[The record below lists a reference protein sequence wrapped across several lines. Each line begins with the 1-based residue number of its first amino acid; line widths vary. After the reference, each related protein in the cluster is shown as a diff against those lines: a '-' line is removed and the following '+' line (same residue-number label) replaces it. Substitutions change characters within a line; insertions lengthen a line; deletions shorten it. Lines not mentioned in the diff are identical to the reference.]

1 MYRFSIVGEY
11 LAMAWAALKTHKLR
25 SFLTTLGIFIGV
37 LTIITIFTTIQGIN
51 EYVIGELSNIGS
63 STVYVEKFPWII
75 QGDFWKY
82 RNRKNIT
89 YKEYRALADQAQEA
103 DYIAPRIFT
112 FKTVKYHNEAYE
124 RVPVI
129 GTNEQYKDTDNVN
142 PDRGRF
148 FTQLDVNRNHN
159 VCVIGHDV
167 AQNLFKEESPL
178 GKRIRVGSQK
188 YMVIGV
194 NEKRGKVF
202 GQSMDNFV
210 LVPIGTFQGAT
221 AGHRGMAVAMA
232 VRDVAKLEDMKEEAR
247 GILRRVRKINPGDE
261 DDFALNQ
268 QDQLTKAY
276 QSLTG
281 TLFAVVF
288 VIGAVSLVVGGIGI
302 TNIMLV
308 SVTERTKEI
317 GIRKAIGARRRNIL
331 AQFVIEAIAIASIG
345 GVIGIVFGYIIGNF
359 VLSQMNLSTGVS
371 LSSIFVGFGFST
383 FVGVVAGFY
392 PAWKAARMNP
402 IDSLHYE

>member
-1 MYRFSIVGEY
+1 MYRFSIIGEY
-11 LAMAWAALKTHKLR
+11 LAMAWAALRSHKLR

-63 STVYVEKFPWII
+63 STVYVEKYPWII

-89 YKEYRALADQAQEA
+89 YDEYIALAEQTREA
-103 DYIAPRIFT
+103 DFIAPRIFA
-112 FKTVKYHNEAYE
+112 FKTVKYQKEAYE

-148 FTQLDVNRNHN
+148 FTQLDVERNHN
-159 VCVIGHDV
+159 VCVIGNDV
-167 AQNLFKEESPL
+167 AQNLFKNESPL

-188 YMVIGV
+188 YMVIGI

-210 LVPIGTFQGAT
+210 LVPIGTFQGAMM
-221 AGHRGMAVAMA
+221 GHRGMTVAMA
-232 VRDVAKLEDMKEEAR
+232 VTDVSRLEDMKEEAR
-247 GILRRVRKINPGDE
+247 GILRRVRKISPGDE

-288 VIGAVSLVVGGIGI
+288 VIGAVSLLVGGIGI

-308 SVTERTKEI
+308 SVTERTREI
-317 GIRKAIGARRRNIL
+317 GIRKAIGATRRNIL
-331 AQFVIEAIAIASIG
+331 AQFVIESVAIASIG

-359 VLSQMNLSTGVS
+359 VLSQMSLSTGVS
-371 LSSIFVGFGFST
+371 VSSILVGYGFST

>member
-1 MYRFSIVGEY
+1 
-11 LAMAWAALKTHKLR
+11 MAWAALKTHKLR

-51 EYVIGELSNIGS
+51 QYVIGELSNIGS

-89 YKEYRALADQAQEA
+89 YKEYEALAEQADEA
-103 DYIAPRIFT
+103 DFIAPRIFAM
-112 FKTVKYHNEAYE
+112 KTVKYRNEVYE

-148 FTQLDVNRNHN
+148 FTQLDIQRNHN

-167 AQNLFKEESPL
+167 AENLFKNDSPL
-178 GKRIRVGSQK
+178 GHRIRVGSQK
-188 YMVIGV
+188 YTVIGV

-221 AGHRGMAVAMA
+221 GGHRGMAVALA
-232 VRDVAKLEDMKEEAR
+232 VTDLARLEDMKEEAR
-247 GILRRVRKINPGDE
+247 GILRRVRKIAPSE
-261 DDFALNQ
+261 ADDFALNQ
-268 QDQLTKAY
+268 QDQLTRAY

-308 SVTERTKEI
+308 SVTERTREI
-317 GIRKAIGARRRNIL
+317 GIRKAIGARKRNIL
-331 AQFVIEAIAIASIG
+331 AQFVIESIAIASIG
-345 GVIGIVFGYIIGNF
+345 GLIGIVFGYIIGNF
-359 VLSQMNLSTGVS
+359 VLSQMSLSTGVS
-371 LSSIFVGFGFST
+371 VSSIVVGFGFSA
-383 FVGVVAGFY
+383 FVGIVAGFY

-402 IDSLHYE
+402 IDALHFD

>member
-1 MYRFSIVGEY
+1 MYRFSIIGEY

-37 LTIITIFTTIQGIN
+37 MTIITIFTTIQGIN
-51 EYVIGELSNIGS
+51 EYVIGQLSNIGS

-82 RNRKNIT
+82 RNRRNIT
-89 YKEYRALADQAQEA
+89 YKEYEALLTQTREA
-103 DYIAPRIFT
+103 DYVAPRIFAL
-112 FKTVKYHNEAYE
+112 KTVKYENEVYE
-124 RVPVI
+124 SVPVI

-142 PDRGRF
+142 PDQGRF
-148 FTQLDVNRNHN
+148 FTQLDITRNHN
-159 VCVIGHDV
+159 VCIIGYDV
-167 AQNLFKEESPL
+167 AQNLFKNESPL
-178 GKRIRVGSQK
+178 GKRIRIGSQK
-188 YMVIGV
+188 YLVIGV

-210 LVPIGTFQGAT
+210 IVPIGTFQGAT
-221 AGHRGMAVAMA
+221 EGHRGMAIALA
-232 VRDVAKLEDMKEEAR
+232 VKDISKLDDMKEEAR
-247 GILRRVRKINPGDE
+247 GILRRVRKISPGDA

-268 QDQLTKAY
+268 QDQLTSAY
-276 QSLTG
+276 RNLTG

-288 VIGAVSLVVGGIGI
+288 VIGAVSLLVGGIGI

-308 SVTERTKEI
+308 SVTERTREI
-317 GIRKAIGARRRNIL
+317 GIRKAIGAKKRNIL
-331 AQFVIEAIAIASIG
+331 GQFVIESIAIASIG

-359 VLSQMNLSTGVS
+359 ILSQMSLSTGVS
-371 LSSIFVGFGFST
+371 VSSIMVGFGFSA
-383 FVGVVAGFY
+383 FVGIVAGFY
-392 PAWKAARMNP
+392 PAWKAAGMNP